1 MYSGVPSKSS
11 AAVVVVVVM
20 VADSSIVGGYND
32 ELAPAVSVRWKV

>member
-32 ELAPAVSVRWKV
+32 ESAPAVSVRWKV